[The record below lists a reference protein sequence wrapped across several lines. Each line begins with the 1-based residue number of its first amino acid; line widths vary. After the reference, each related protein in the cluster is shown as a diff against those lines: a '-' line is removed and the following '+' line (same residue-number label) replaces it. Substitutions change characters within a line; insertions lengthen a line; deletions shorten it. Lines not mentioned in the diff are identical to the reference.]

1 MPRRWKVL
9 ALVSIGVFMVSL
21 DLFIVNIA
29 FPKIEGDFAGSSVST
44 ISWVLNAYAI
54 VLAALMVSA
63 GRLADRHGRR
73 RAFLWGM
80 GIFVFGSALCGA
92 APSVGTLIGAR
103 VIQAVGA
110 ALMLP
115 TSLALLLPEFEPKE
129 RSHAIGIWAA
139 IGGLAAAAGPP
150 VGGLLVEIS
159 WRLVFLVN
167 VPIGLAAIVYGMRLL
182 QESRDEQQERP
193 DLVGSGLIVAA
204 IGVLALG
211 LVKGPEWGWA
221 DTRTI
226 GALAA
231 AAVGLGAFWARC
243 LTHRSPVID
252 PALLRVRSFALSN
265 LASVLF
271 SAAFAAFL
279 LANVLFMTSVWHESV
294 IRAGLS
300 LAPGPVMASLV
311 AVTSGRFLNRFGQRA
326 FATFGIALFTLGC
339 LWWRLRVGEAPAYAS
354 EMLPGLLLGGTGVGF
369 VLPSLASAAAA
380 SVPRERFATG
390 SAIYTMTRQVG
401 YVLGVSIFV
410 AVLGTP
416 SRVDPVAA
424 FDRGWVFMIIAGSL
438 GALTALFIGKVQ
450 QPPTPLRA
458 QPESGRPSRSATSG
472 RHAPLRAG

>member
-1 MPRRWKVL
+1 
-9 ALVSIGVFMVSL
+9 VF
-21 DLFIVNIA
+21 FVNI
-29 FPKIEGDFAGSSVST
+29 
-44 ISWVLNAYAI
+44 
-54 VLAALMVSA
+54 
-63 GRLADRHGRR
+63 
-73 RAFLWGM
+73 
-80 GIFVFGSALCGA
+80 
-92 APSVGTLIGAR
+92 
-103 VIQAVGA
+103 
-110 ALMLP
+110 
-115 TSLALLLPEFEPKE
+115 
-129 RSHAIGIWAA
+129 
-139 IGGLAAAAGPP
+139 
-150 VGGLLVEIS
+150 
-159 WRLVFLVN
+159 
-167 VPIGLAAIVYGMRLL
+167 PIGLVAIAYGIRLL
-182 QESRDEQQERP
+182 HESRDETQERP
-193 DLVGSGLIVAA
+193 DLVGSALIVGA

-231 AAVGLGAFWARC
+231 AAAGLAAFWARC

-326 FATFGIALFTLGC
+326 FAALGIALFTLGC
-339 LWWRLRVGEAPAYAS
+339 LWWRLRVGETPAYAS

-369 VLPSLASAAAA
+369 VLPSLASASAA

-401 YVLGVSIFV
+401 YV
-410 AVLGTP
+410 P
-416 SRVDPVAA
+416 RRVDLRGRARDSQPRRPGCRVRPRLGLHDHRREPR
-424 FDRGWVFMIIAGSL
+424 DRDRTLHREGRGSCGSAPGSARERPPILVSSSRRSLTGVFVRCF
-438 GALTALFIGKVQ
+438 TD
-450 QPPTPLRA
+450 R
-458 QPESGRPSRSATSG
+458 
-472 RHAPLRAG
+472 